1 MHCERGVGT
10 VDDGRGER
18 QSAGASIAVVGGGG
32 FIGRRL
38 SAALVSIG
46 YGVRVVDVVGPQGAH
61 GSYRCADVRDR
72 GAVATA
78 LAGTDVVYS
87 LAAVHQDDARPVAL
101 YDEVNVA
108 GADSICGVCRELDI
122 DRIVFTSSVAVYGSA
137 TRDASEEQVPAP
149 FNAYGRSKLRAEQV
163 YREWQAEAPERRSLV
178 IVRPTVVFGE
188 GNRGNLHQLVR
199 QIMARRFVMVGD
211 GRNRKSMAYVDNVS
225 AFLVHVLSLGV
236 GTHLFNYVDGPDL
249 SMEELV
255 QTISLALGRTSAARA
270 RIPYLV
276 GYLGGLVCDAVAAV
290 MGKKFSISAVRIKKF
305 CSSTTFAADRLRATG
320 FCPQIGLREALL
332 KTIEYEVRECGK
344 SGAAM
349 ADGPRT

>member
-46 YGVRVVDVVGPQGAH
+46 YGVRVVDVVVPQGAH

-137 TRDASEEQVPAP
+137 TRDASE
-149 FNAYGRSKLRAEQV
+149 
-163 YREWQAEAPERRSLV
+163 
-178 IVRPTVVFGE
+178 
-188 GNRGNLHQLVR
+188 
-199 QIMARRFVMVGD
+199 
-211 GRNRKSMAYVDNVS
+211 
-225 AFLVHVLSLGV
+225 
-236 GTHLFNYVDGPDL
+236 
-249 SMEELV
+249 
-255 QTISLALGRTSAARA
+255 
-270 RIPYLV
+270 
-276 GYLGGLVCDAVAAV
+276 
-290 MGKKFSISAVRIKKF
+290 
-305 CSSTTFAADRLRATG
+305 
-320 FCPQIGLREALL
+320 
-332 KTIEYEVRECGK
+332 
-344 SGAAM
+344 
-349 ADGPRT
+349 